1 MDFYERQYN
10 EGVINRN
17 LYSSNTYSFYH
28 RHQQKIH
35 VYFTKLEEKR
45 LQKRIDSFKKNEE
58 NTEKEEKEDK
68 ENEMIY
74 EEPEEKNI
82 EQTMDEKTRK
92 RLYEIRKQGSFMISD
107 NNDNNDNNFYE
118 ISF

>member
-1 MDFYERQYN
+1 MEFYETQYN
-10 EGVINRN
+10 EALINRN

-28 RHQQKIH
+28 RHQQNINL
-35 VYFTKLEEKR
+35 YFTQLEKKR

-58 NTEKEEKEDK
+58 NTEEEEEEDK
-68 ENEMIY
+68 ENEMVG
-74 EEPEEKNI
+74 EEKNI
-82 EQTMDEKTRK
+82 EQTMDEETRK

-107 NNDNNDNNFYE
+107 NNDNSFYE

>member
-1 MDFYERQYN
+1 MKFYETQYN
-10 EGVINRN
+10 EALINRN

-28 RHQQKIH
+28 RHQQNINL
-35 VYFTKLEEKR
+35 YFTQLEKKR

-58 NTEKEEKEDK
+58 NTEEEEKNEDK
-68 ENEMIY
+68 ENEMVVG
-74 EEPEEKNI
+74 EEKNI
-82 EQTMDEKTRK
+82 EQTMDEETRK

-107 NNDNNDNNFYE
+107 NNDNSFYE